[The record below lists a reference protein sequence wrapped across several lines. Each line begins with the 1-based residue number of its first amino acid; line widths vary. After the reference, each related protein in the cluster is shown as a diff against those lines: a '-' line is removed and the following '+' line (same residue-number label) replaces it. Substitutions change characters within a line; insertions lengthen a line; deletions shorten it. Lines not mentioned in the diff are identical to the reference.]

1 VQGRIILPVFNRRE
15 AVKKR
20 QSLKTR
26 FIVFFTVFLVVLCVA
41 TSFETVQNISKIAS
55 DIFAAQG
62 RSVVEKAAAFIDGD
76 AFEALVTSLD
86 PDDPFYEETRQKL
99 YALKQSSSCIYLYTM
114 APMEG
119 NEWYYIIDG
128 SAPPDDLEN
137 FSALGDTD
145 DVSGYDD
152 AFFLTWETGTTQSG
166 APALQADWGW
176 LISSYAPIKNS
187 AGVTIGLAG
196 IDFPAEEL
204 ERMIRFE
211 VTKRILIGAASLA
224 VGLGIFFVFQRMI
237 FGRLNTINAILKE
250 ISEGEGDLT
259 RRIEIARL
267 DEIGELASYF
277 NLTLEKIKNLITT
290 IKNQTGSLLNVGQ
303 ELSANMEETAFEV
316 QKMTGG
322 IQSITEKMIYQSS
335 SVTQTGTTMEQVTQN
350 IGRLNDQVTDQT
362 NSVSRSSSAIE
373 QMLANIKSV
382 THTLGQNAENVRQLT
397 AASALGQEGLE
408 GVSRDV
414 QEIARESEG
423 LLQINA
429 VMQNIAS
436 QTNLLA
442 MNAAIE
448 AAHAGEAGRGF
459 AVVADEIRKL
469 AENSGKQSKTISSVL
484 KKIKESIDLI
494 TASADTVLSQF
505 QTISEKVQVV
515 SDQESSIR
523 NAMEEQSH
531 GSQEILESVAKLNEI
546 TQSVRQG
553 STEMLAG
560 SREVIKESKNLEKL
574 SEEITGGMNE
584 MTIGVDQINTVVN
597 RVNELSADNRSHIN
611 NLVKEVSRFKVE

>member
-1 VQGRIILPVFNRRE
+1 I
-15 AVKKR
+15 
-20 QSLKTR
+20 
-26 FIVFFTVFLVVLCVA
+26 
-41 TSFETVQNISKIAS
+41 TSFETVQNVSNIAS

-62 RSVVEKAAAFIDGD
+62 MSVVEKAAAFIDGD
-76 AFEALVTSLD
+76 AFEALVTSMD
-86 PDDPFYEETRQKL
+86 SSDPFYEETRQKL
-99 YALKQSSSCIYLYTM
+99 YTLKQSSSCLYLYTM
-114 APMEG
+114 APAEG
-119 NEWYYIIDG
+119 SEWYYIIDG
-128 SAPPDDLEN
+128 SALPSDTEN

-145 DVSGYDD
+145 DVSDYDD
-152 AFFLTWETGTTQSG
+152 AFFLAWETGTAQSG
-166 APALQADWGW
+166 EPAQQAEWGW
-176 LISSYAPIKNS
+176 LISSYAPIRNS
-187 AGVTIGLAG
+187 AGTLVGLAG

-204 ERMIRFE
+204 VKTIRFE
-211 VTKRILIGAASLA
+211 IVKRIVTGVISLA
-224 VGLGIFFVFQRMI
+224 VGLFIFFLFQRMI
-237 FGRLNTINAILKE
+237 FGRLNAINAILKE

-259 RRIEIARL
+259 KRIEITHL

-277 NLTLEKIKNLITT
+277 NLTLEKIKNLITA
-290 IKNQTGSLLNVGQ
+290 IKAQAGNLLNVGQ
-303 ELSANMEETAFEV
+303 ELSANMKETASEV
-316 QKMTGG
+316 QKMTGT
-322 IQSITEKMIYQSS
+322 IQNIMKKTIGQSA

-350 IGRLNDQVTDQT
+350 IGRLNDQITEQTD
-362 NSVSRSSSAIE
+362 SVSRSSSAIE

-382 THTLGQNAENVRQLT
+382 TLTLGQNAENVRQLT
-397 AASALGQEGLE
+397 AVSELGREGLQ
-408 GVSRDV
+408 GVSRDI

-459 AVVADEIRKL
+459 AVVADEIRNL

-494 TASADTVLSQF
+494 TNSANTVLSRF
-505 QTISEKVQVV
+505 QTIGEKIQIV
-515 SDQESSIR
+515 SDQESSIL

-546 TQSVRQG
+546 TQSVKQG
-553 STEMLAG
+553 STEMLTG
-560 SREVIKESKNLEKL
+560 SQEVIRESKNLETL

-584 MTIGVDQINTVVN
+584 MTAGVDQINAVVN
-597 RVNELSADNRSHIN
+597 RVNELSADNRNHIDG
-611 NLVKEVSRFKVE
+611 LVNEVSKFKVE

>member
-1 VQGRIILPVFNRRE
+1 MVSVCSLPLFNRRK

-26 FIVFFTVFLVVLCVA
+26 FMVFFTIFLVALFAV
-41 TSFETVQNISKIAS
+41 TSFETVHNVYKIAS

-62 RSVVEKAAAFIDGD
+62 RSVVEKAAALTDGD
-76 AFEALVTSLD
+76 AFEALITSMD
-86 PDDPFYEETRQKL
+86 SGDPFYEETRQKL

-119 NEWYYIIDG
+119 SEWYYIIDG
-128 SAPPDDLEN
+128 SALPDDLEN

-145 DVSGYDD
+145 DISGYDD
-152 AFFLTWETGTTQSG
+152 AFFLAWETGTTQSSK
-166 APALQADWGW
+166 PAQQPGWGW

-187 AGVTIGLAG
+187 AGTLVGLAG

-204 ERMIRFE
+204 VKTIRLE
-211 VTKRILIGAASLA
+211 VVKQILTGLVSLA
-224 VGLGIFFVFQRMI
+224 VGLFIFFLFQRAI
-237 FGRLNTINAILKE
+237 FGRLNTINTILKE

-259 RRIEIARL
+259 RRITINRF

-277 NLTLEKIKNLITT
+277 NLTLEKIKSLVTV
-290 IKNQTGSLLNVGQ
+290 IKDRAADLRVMGQ
-303 ELSANMEETAFEV
+303 ELSANMEGTASEV
-316 QKMTGG
+316 RKMTGN
-322 IQSITEKMIYQSS
+322 IHAIMDKVINQSA
-335 SVTQTGTTMEQVTQN
+335 SVAQTGTAMDQVMQN
-350 IGRLNDQVTDQT
+350 LDRLNDQVTEQSG
-362 NSVSRSSSAIE
+362 SVSRSSSAIE
-373 QMLANIKSV
+373 QMLANIQSV
-382 THTLGQNAENVRQLT
+382 TYTLGQNTENVRQLT
-397 AASALGQEGLE
+397 AASESGRKGLE
-408 GVSRDV
+408 DVFRDI

-484 KKIKESIDLI
+484 KKIKESIDFI
-494 TASADTVLSQF
+494 TNSANTVLFQF
-505 QTISEKVQVV
+505 QTIGEKVQVV
-515 SDQESSIR
+515 SDQESGIL
-523 NAMEEQSH
+523 NAMEEQSQ

-546 TQSVRQG
+546 TQSVKQG
-553 STEMLAG
+553 SAEMLAG
-560 SREVIKESKNLEKL
+560 SRGVVKESKNLEKL
-574 SEEITGGMNE
+574 SEEIGNGMNE
-584 MTIGVDQINTVVN
+584 MATGADQIGAAAN
-597 RVNELSADNRSHIN
+597 RINEMSADHKDRIDSLAN
-611 NLVKEVSRFKVE
+611 EVSKFRVK